1 MKKLFA
7 LGVILTGLC
16 LALPWVAGQ
25 LAAQELDKLVL
36 QLNANPQY
44 SAQWD
49 SYQQGWLGSSGTLT
63 VTMNSLVAEGVS
75 PAALIT
81 VELDHGPIIFAAGV
95 GLGWYKGRAA
105 IQPPADDSL
114 ESLITPEQP
123 GPIWTLTFNT
133 RLNGVTSFTDVIYPA
148 QVHFG
153 AETMTLSRY
162 DGQGQLTPK
171 GELVY
176 RGGLPRVILSAEGA
190 RVELDGLAVS
200 ANFILNQNT
209 VDQRFAPGRLDLQLD
224 QGSGQGDDLD
234 KFSVSQLKIGLI
246 NTLSPKQVNEKRGS
260 TASSQFVLR
269 FDQMQLDDSL
279 IEALNVD
286 VAISNISLEFL
297 KRYIESMNA
306 LNNSKTAQLASFDV
320 LALASEAL
328 FPHGPEL
335 QVNDFSFKSN
345 KGDLSLHAQATVPA
359 TEGQKLHPFTV
370 FQSLEI
376 KAHCK
381 ADKTLAMAMAVHEA
395 NKSSDNGSIAPE
407 DQGSTQVQQQ
417 AQAQLAALVAQGY
430 LIEQGTSYIAD
441 FTFIDGA
448 ASLNGNP
455 VPLSLF

>member
-36 QLNANPQY
+36 Q
-44 SAQWD
+44 
-49 SYQQGWLGSSGTLT
+49 WLGSSGTLT

-224 QGSGQGDDLD
+224 QGSGQ
-234 KFSVSQLKIGLI
+234 VSQLKIGLI

-335 QVNDFSFKSN
+335 QVNDFSFKSMKAKSCIRLLSFSHWKLRPIVRPIKRLLWQWQYMKQISRVIMALLRLKTKAVRKFN
-345 KGDLSLHAQATVPA
+345 SRRKHSWQHWLPKG
-359 TEGQKLHPFTV
+359 
-370 FQSLEI
+370 I
-376 KAHCK
+376 
-381 ADKTLAMAMAVHEA
+381 
-395 NKSSDNGSIAPE
+395 
-407 DQGSTQVQQQ
+407 
-417 AQAQLAALVAQGY
+417 
-430 LIEQGTSYIAD
+430 
-441 FTFIDGA
+441 
-448 ASLNGNP
+448 
-455 VPLSLF
+455 